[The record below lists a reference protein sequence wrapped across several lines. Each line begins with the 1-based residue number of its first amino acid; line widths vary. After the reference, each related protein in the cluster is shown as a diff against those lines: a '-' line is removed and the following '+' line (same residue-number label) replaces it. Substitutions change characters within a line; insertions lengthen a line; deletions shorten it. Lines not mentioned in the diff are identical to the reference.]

1 MMEDSLAAAKPPRR
15 RRQGAMNLSA
25 GGSPG
30 DESRSHW
37 ETFAAYTARTLQEWS
52 PIIASNRAP
61 YEPTPAGGMRR
72 GSGGLVTA
80 MLTVAGA
87 TGATWVACARTEAER
102 RLAQKGDAVVIAH
115 AHQAPITI
123 RHAQTD
129 STSYE
134 EYYAVI
140 ANPLLWFIQHYLWHL
155 AYEPVVD
162 QRIHHAWEN
171 GYVATNQHLAD
182 AVIGVARGALRP
194 PLVLTQDY
202 QLYLAPRM
210 IRDQLPDATL
220 QQFIHI
226 PWPTPQYWTVL
237 PKAMRDAIIDGL
249 LANDLVGFQTKRDVR
264 NFLMSCDELM
274 GLRVDHRDGAVLHR
288 GRVVWVRAYP
298 VSIDVAALTR
308 LAASPGVAAEDA
320 RLAAWRPEKLIVR
333 IDRTDPTKNIIRGFL
348 AYERMLINHPEMVGT
363 VQFWAFLQ
371 PSRQDVAAYR
381 EYLQRIRS
389 TVERINA
396 ELNQPGWQPIRLEL
410 QENLKRAAAAYKSF
424 DVLLV
429 NPIYDGMNLVA
440 KEGMLLNTM
449 DGVLVLSENAGVH
462 EQLGKYAV
470 SINPFDVDATAD
482 ALYRGLTMPLE
493 DRRARGEEIRR
504 QVRSDDILHWLR
516 CQLDDIRDYAP
527 SRGGVRGAPNR
538 R

>member
-1 MMEDSLAAAKPPRR
+1 MEDSLAAAKPPRR
-15 RRQGAMNLSA
+15 RRQRAMNLSA

-102 RLAQKGDAVVIAH
+102 RLAQKGDAVVVAH

-134 EYYAVI
+134 EHYAVI
-140 ANPLLWFIQHYLWHL
+140 ANRLLWFIQHYLWHL

-237 PKAMRDAIIDGL
+237 PKTMRDAIIDGL

-274 GLRVDHRDGAVLHR
+274 GLRVDHRDSAVLHR

-308 LAASPGVAAEDA
+308 LSASPGVAAEDA

-348 AYERMLINHPEMVGT
+348 AYERMLISHPELVGT

-410 QENLKRAAAAYKSF
+410 QENLKRAMAAYKSF

-429 NPIYDGMNLVA
+429 NPTYDGMNLVA

-449 DGVLVLSENAGVH
+449 DGVLVLSENAGAH
-462 EQLGKYAV
+462 EQLGKHALSV
-470 SINPFDVDATAD
+470 NPFDVDATAD
-482 ALYRGLTMPLE
+482 ALYRGLTMPVVE
-493 DRRARGEEIRR
+493 RRARGEEIRR
-504 QVRSDDILHWLR
+504 QVRSDDILQWLR
-516 CQLDDIRDYAP
+516 SQFEDIRDYSPRRRAYP
-527 SRGGVRGAPNR
+527 ALVNR